1 MQEVHREAEELARY
15 YGELTRRLE
24 QTGVRGVPE
33 LLALHERVERAVAAV
48 SRQEIEW
55 AQEHTRRLI
64 DELVRL
70 DAALQSLR
78 TLKAVVGASPDRRD
92 GRA

>member
-1 MQEVHREAEELARY
+1 
-15 YGELTRRLE
+15 
-24 QTGVRGVPE
+24 
-33 LLALHERVERAVAAV
+33 VAAV

-78 TLKAVVGASPDRRD
+78 TLKSSLGAPRD